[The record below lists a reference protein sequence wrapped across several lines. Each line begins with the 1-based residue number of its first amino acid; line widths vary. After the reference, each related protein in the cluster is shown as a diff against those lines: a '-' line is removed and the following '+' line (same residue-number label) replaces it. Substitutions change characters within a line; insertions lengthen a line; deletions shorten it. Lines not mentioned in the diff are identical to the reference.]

1 MFPWHV
7 QHLLFP
13 FPDSGQNCSAGG
25 KGERLSAQLR
35 ALPGT
40 DEPYESSSNKEP
52 GECPWPMGL
61 PGWWRDRLVP
71 LGAGRSFCNTDK
83 ASPDLEGIPVHFGLL
98 TVDDKSNWFYICCF
112 SYSSN
117 VTICSET
124 QTPPMWIRLA
134 LK

>member
-1 MFPWHV
+1 MFPRHV

-13 FPDSGQNCSAGG
+13 FPDSGQNCSAGS

-52 GECPWPMGL
+52 GECPWPVGL
-61 PGWWRDRLVP
+61 PGWWRGRRVL
-71 LGAGRSFCNTDK
+71 LGVSRSFCNTDT
-83 ASPDLEGIPVHFGLL
+83 ASRDLGGIPAHFGLH
-98 TVDDKSNWFYICCF
+98 TVDSESNRFYICCF
-112 SYSSN
+112 SCSSN